1 MPDWIGYRWLIE
13 RFGLTVTQALRTET
27 VIGSTRATVSDGT
40 TGRRTVLEQLR
51 PERTLAGHLSFAL
64 KHEGVH
70 LEALSR
76 LFAVARAAEVEYW
89 IRREPTGRYA
99 RRTGFLYECL
109 TRQRLDV
116 PDTTRGTY
124 VPVVD
129 PELELVASTP
139 IDRKSTRLNSSH
151 LVISYAVFCLKKKK
165 IDIYTVCTCSS
176 L

>member
-1 MPDWIGYRWLIE
+1 MPDWLGYRWLIE
-13 RFGLTVTQALRTET
+13 RFGLAVTQALRTET

-40 TGRRTVLEQLR
+40 TERRTVLEQLR
-51 PERTLAGHLSFAL
+51 PEPTLAGHLSFAL

-76 LFAVARAAEVEYW
+76 LFAVAPAAEVEDW

-129 PELELVASTP
+129 PELELIASTP
-139 IDRKSTRLNSSH
+139 INSTRLRVPDTLLDRTDLTPDAH
-151 LVISYAVFCLKKKK
+151 RTPDV
-165 IDIYTVCTCSS
+165 TRT
-176 L
+176 